1 MTTAVGGVVED
12 RQGEIM
18 DKIEEVAQRSE
29 FVRKNQGWFCCG
41 CHLFTLILAI
51 VYVIGLVVCVVV
63 YIMAAQQVAEVMG
76 QPPSDE
82 NTVKDQV
89 VAWLGNKSTYY
100 NFPGTVSFVLQETL
114 VLLNESSSSLIQS
127 MNKMLDELK
136 GQINATVEQGATVLL
151 NEFQNVT
158 GVNNVFNGT
167 FNLSRR
173 MSLAF
178 PPVKIGT
185 TAVVYPVGSNAL
197 QVIVTYF
204 NDFATKLEVDTMP
217 DHLVSQLTSNLNFTA
232 PVGDLQGQL
241 HGMLNKF
248 KMEVEDVAKMVL
260 RILAVE
266 VCPYVYIEKG
276 MNQSDYV
283 LNSILAGKWPT
294 IQQQQGE
301 FLDIAPP
308 RDTLYGLSVVCVPTD
323 KTDPKLLPSVDI
335 YRLTNLTKLTA

>member
-89 VAWLGNKSTYY
+89 IAWLGNKSTYY

-127 MNKMLDELK
+127 MNKTLDELK
-136 GQINATVEQGATVLL
+136 DRMNTTVESGATAIF
-151 NEFQNVT
+151 NELQNVT
-158 GVNNVFNGT
+158 EIDKVFNGT
-167 FNLSRR
+167 FHISNRLTDL
-173 MSLAF
+173 MSSINTTIKNYNST
-178 PPVKIGT
+178 VKNVVDLNATFAQCHSEIKRDCPSANCSISDAELNILLFNFNV
-185 TAVVYPVGSNAL
+185 TAVKDPSLLSNL
-197 QVIVTYF
+197 QTIVESF
-204 NDFATKLEVDTMP
+204 EEFAAKLKDLQKEIAAMP
-217 DHLVSQLTSNLNFTA
+217 GQLTSNITSNLNFTG
-232 PVGDLQGQL
+232 PINDLQAQL
-241 HGMLNKF
+241 DAALNRF
-248 KMEVEDVAKMVL
+248 KPQVED
-260 RILAVE
+260 
-266 VCPYVYIEKG
+266 
-276 MNQSDYV
+276 
-283 LNSILAGKWPT
+283 
-294 IQQQQGE
+294 
-301 FLDIAPP
+301 
-308 RDTLYGLSVVCVPTD
+308 
-323 KTDPKLLPSVDI
+323 
-335 YRLTNLTKLTA
+335 LTKKVPQ